1 MISIKTEVTLMRRN
15 QEIMDIKPLIN
26 KKITK
31 GKINIMKNM
40 TNLLNVRN
48 VSNLIFKLYRY

>member
-26 KKITK
+26 KKVTK

-40 TNLLNVRN
+40 TNLLNV
-48 VSNLIFKLYRY
+48 